1 VNATNR
7 IANRIL
13 LFVVGL
19 GLLAVA
25 AAALLAV
32 LPMPLARDARRVL
45 DDVLRQTQ
53 TTLDAWGEGL
63 PHLGGLPGTAV
74 LALAAGVVVAVL
86 LLVFLLSRGGGRTAE
101 LVRDRTPAGTT
112 TADSSVA
119 EAVLTT
125 PLRERADVLSS
136 TVQAFRVRRVPAVR
150 LAVVPRS
157 GAGLAEIL
165 ADADEA
171 IEDWRALAGTPTPV
185 LLHLAD
191 RSGFE
196 RLRSASRVR

>member
-1 VNATNR
+1 MNATNR
-7 IANRIL
+7 VVNRIL

-32 LPMPLARDARRVL
+32 LPVPLAQEARRAL
-45 DDVLRQTQ
+45 DDVLRRAM
-53 TTLDAWGEGL
+53 TTLDAWDEGI
-63 PHLGGLPGTAV
+63 PRLGGLPGTAM
-74 LALAAGVVVAVL
+74 LALLAGAIVAVL
-86 LLVFLLSRGGGRTAE
+86 LLVFLFSRGGGRTAE
-101 LVRDRTPAGTT
+101 LVRDETRAGTT
-112 TADSSVA
+112 TVDSSVA

-136 TVQAFRVRRVPAVR
+136 TAQAFRVHRAPAVR

-165 ADADEA
+165 GAADEA
-171 IEDWRALAGTPTPV
+171 IEDWRAIAGTSMPV
-185 LLHLAD
+185 LVHLAD